1 MKAFVD
7 ILLEHKEYKYHRH
20 QEHTH
25 RFVLSVSFTLS
36 HAKKRTYHLDDE
48 RLVFRLRAWLGLILW
63 GCTIWLGSYI
73 YSLGSCQSVLL
84 NCRICCSSYD
94 NSPCAK
100 LCIRSLSKRTEL
112 SLFFT
117 ISDHRSWISCVKCWR
132 NQIAFINSSF
142 LSVSLS
148 TLIHLKIFSVWA
160 IFSLSRSFGVI
171 LYKLKCCSIFFPIY
185 CYLRFFSR

>member
-1 MKAFVD
+1 MLTFHIYVTLVITVSVPVPVDCHRVGILFVCFHT
-7 ILLEHKEYKYHRH
+7 IQNKGYKYHRH

-36 HAKKRTYHLDDE
+36 HAKKHTYHQDDE

-100 LCIRSLSKRTEL
+100 FCTRSLSNRTTL
-112 SLFFT
+112 SL
-117 ISDHRSWISCVKCWR
+117 
-132 NQIAFINSSF
+132 SSF
-142 LSVSLS
+142 
-148 TLIHLKIFSVWA
+148 
-160 IFSLSRSFGVI
+160 
-171 LYKLKCCSIFFPIY
+171 FP
-185 CYLRFFSR
+185 